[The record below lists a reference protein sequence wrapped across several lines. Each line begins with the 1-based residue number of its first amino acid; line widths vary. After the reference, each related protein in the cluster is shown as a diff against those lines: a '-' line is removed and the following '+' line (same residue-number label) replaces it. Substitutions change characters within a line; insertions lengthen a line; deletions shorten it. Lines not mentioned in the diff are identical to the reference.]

1 MITPLTKQIVGTP
14 CKLQRQPQRPP
25 AQTCKH
31 NCGVF
36 KLFENTSEIRAKY
49 AGNTSKLRAKYAEGG
64 FEGFTCVHACKIRT
78 KYINSQEMQAMTP
91 ELQPSCTAQATKYP
105 GKPNGC
111 QVVAH
116 ANYQRPQN
124 SSAVSYPK

>member
-25 AQTCKH
+25 AQKCKH

-49 AGNTSKLRAKYAEGG
+49 AGNTSKIRAKYAEEG

-78 KYINSQEMQAMTP
+78 KCINSQEMQAMTP
-91 ELQPSCTAQATKYP
+91 ELQPSCTAQATKVP
-105 GKPNGC
+105 GE
-111 QVVAH
+111 A
-116 ANYQRPQN
+116 
-124 SSAVSYPK
+124 